1 MNRLK
6 DKVALIT
13 GGGAGIGAATG
24 RIFCEEGAAVVLVD
38 MDRTAL
44 DKTAEAI
51 RGKVKGAKVAV
62 YAADVADSE
71 EAVRAVAHGV
81 SAFGRLNVLVN
92 NAAMRNY
99 AAVAD
104 ATPEEWQAM

>member
-38 MDRTAL
+38 LDRTAL
-44 DKTAEAI
+44 DRTAEAI
-51 RGKVKGAKVAV
+51 RTQVKGARVAV
-62 YAADVADSE
+62 YAADVADAN
-71 EAVRAVAHGV
+71 EAVKAVAHGM
-81 SAFGRLNVLVN
+81 SAFGKLDVLVN

-104 ATPEEWQAM
+104 ATTE